1 MMTAPRTG
9 KSMELSRKV
18 VWTFGNVMMLLGLY
32 LLLYVGGLFADE
44 QYNVYAA
51 SGANDEMAPGVAVA
65 VGVAGGSGAPSM
77 TLPTTPAPVVVAPT
91 QHAAPLPSRAWGRKA
106 LPDQG
111 LPEWSSTSE
120 ELSSTE
126 QASTIQPEQPTT
138 PAVGSSDAAQ
148 SVTFG
153 SGPSTISR
161 IVIPAIAVD
170 KKVVEVGWTVEEQPD
185 GQQVAIWQVDTYRV
199 GHHQATSNPGAGG
212 NIVLAGHS
220 GGRAYPFNDIFYLKP
235 GDLVQLYGADRIYD
249 YAVSDHILL
258 DEVGQPLAKRLE
270 NARYI
275 GPTDEEVIT
284 MVACWPLT
292 GPNKFSQR
300 IVIRAKPVTPPSGA
314 G

>member
-1 MMTAPRTG
+1 
-9 KSMELSRKV
+9 
-18 VWTFGNVMMLLGLY
+18 MMLIGLY

-51 SGANDEMAPGVAVA
+51 SGANDEMAPSVAVA
-65 VGVAGGSGAPSM
+65 VSVAGGSGAPSM
-77 TLPTTPAPVVVAPT
+77 ALPAAPVPIVAPT
-91 QHAAPLPSRAWGRKA
+91 EQADSPPRKAWGRKA
-106 LPDQG
+106 LPDLG
-111 LPEWSSTSE
+111 IEAP
-120 ELSSTE
+120 
-126 QASTIQPEQPTT
+126 ASTRVQQPNSDQRSIAQPEQPII
-138 PAVGSSDAAQ
+138 PEDQSSTVAQ
-148 SVTFG
+148 SATFG

-185 GQQVAIWQVDTYRV
+185 GQKVAVWQVDTYRV
-199 GHHQATSNPGAGG
+199 GHHQGTSNPGGGG

-235 GDLVQLYGADRIYD
+235 GDLIQLTAAGQLYD
-249 YAVSDHILL
+249 YAVSDNILL

-300 IVIRAKPVTPPSGA
+300 IVIRAKPVP
-314 G
+314 

>member
-1 MMTAPRTG
+1 MTTLGKMWQTLGNLLMLTG
-9 KSMELSRKV
+9 LY
-18 VWTFGNVMMLLGLY
+18 MLLF
-32 LLLYVGGLFADE
+32 VGGLFADE

-51 SGANDEMAPGVAVA
+51 SGANTEMAPGVAVS
-65 VGVAGGSGAPSM
+65 VGAAGGSGAPSM
-77 TLPTTPAPVVVAPT
+77 ALPAAPEPVVVAPS
-91 QHAAPLPSRAWGRKA
+91 QRAATPPGRAWGRKA

-111 LPEWSSTSE
+111 IEAPSGTSAQPSNTDQRSSARPEQLMLPENRSSN
-120 ELSSTE
+120 
-126 QASTIQPEQPTT
+126 
-138 PAVGSSDAAQ
+138 AAP
-148 SVTFG
+148 SVAFG
-153 SGPSTISR
+153 SGPSAISR

-170 KKVVEVGWTVEEQPD
+170 KKVVEVGWTVEQQPD
-185 GQQVAIWQVDTYRV
+185 GQEVAVWQVDTYRV

-235 GDLVQLYGADRIYD
+235 GDLIQLTAAGQLYD
-249 YAVSDHILL
+249 YAVFEHILL

-275 GPTDEEVIT
+275 GPTDDEVIT

-300 IVIRAKPVTPPSGA
+300 IVIRAKPVTPPSA
-314 G
+314 AQARDVTP